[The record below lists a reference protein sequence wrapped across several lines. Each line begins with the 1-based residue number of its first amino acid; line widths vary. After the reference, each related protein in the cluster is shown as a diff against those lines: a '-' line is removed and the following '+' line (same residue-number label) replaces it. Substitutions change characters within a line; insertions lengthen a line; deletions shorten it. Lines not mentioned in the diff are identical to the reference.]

1 MRNIRLDIEYDG
13 TGFVGWQRQ
22 RNGRSVQQELEEAL
36 ERVTRHRSDVIGAG
50 RTDSGVHAR
59 GQVANALTPTA
70 MADREL
76 FRALNGVL
84 PDDIAV
90 RAVCEVPADFSAR
103 YSATAREYRYVILTV
118 PSALERRYGWDCRYA
133 LDLDVMNGVARS
145 IIGLHDFASFCK
157 SEAEVDHHRC
167 DVHAAE
173 WTAQEG
179 RTCFTVRA
187 NRFLHGMVRAL
198 VGTMVDIGRGH
209 LPASAFPDIMAAK
222 DRSAA
227 GPAAPPQGLFLERV
241 FY

>member
-36 ERVTRHRSDVIGAG
+36 VRVTRHPSDVIGAG

-59 GQVANALTPTA
+59 GQVANTMTPSVMT
-70 MADREL
+70 DREL

-90 RAVCEVPADFSAR
+90 RAVTEVPESFSAR
-103 YSATAREYRYVILTV
+103 YSATAREYRYVILTL
-118 PSALERRYGWDCRYA
+118 PSALERRFGWECRFA
-133 LDLDVMNGVARS
+133 LDIDMMNGISRT
-145 IIGLHDFASFCK
+145 ILGIHDFTSFCK
-157 SEAEVDHHRC
+157 AEAEVDHHRC
-167 DVHAAE
+167 EVLAAE
-173 WTAQEG
+173 WTALEG
-179 RTCFTVRA
+179 KTVFIIRA

-209 LPASAFPDIMAAK
+209 LAASAFPEIVAAK